1 MGGST
6 PELQEKW
13 RTEESAADEKTQ
25 KCYMPFTKMLDNISV
40 DFPDMV
46 QNLNNL
52 EVRYVT
58 GEVEIQDLQDY
69 IDNTYTPTTADI
81 AEEFAQ
87 FMAENPVRYE
97 K

>member
-1 MGGST
+1 MVLHQSFRKNG
-6 PELQEKW
+6 ELRRLQ
-13 RTEESAADEKTQ
+13 RMQ
-25 KCYMPFTKMLDNISV
+25 KLRNVICRLQRCWIIFPV
-40 DFPDMV
+40 DFPDV
-46 QNLNNL
+46 IQNLNNL

-58 GEVEIQDLQDY
+58 GEVERADLQDY
-69 IDNTYTPTTADI
+69 IDNTYAPATADI

>member
-1 MGGST
+1 
-6 PELQEKW
+6 
-13 RTEESAADEKTQ
+13 
-25 KCYMPFTKMLDNISV
+25 
-40 DFPDMV
+40 MV